1 MGLEVKIHGVNQDI
15 QKIQCSRIIQKP
27 VMNDEFFHYLQEI
40 TQETMSKM
48 TLRQAKTFSYH
59 VDFN

>member
-27 VMNDEFFHYLQEI
+27 VTIDEFFQHLPEVIQENVKDD
-40 TQETMSKM
+40 TETSQNVQ
-48 TLRQAKTFSYH
+48 LSW
-59 VDFN
+59 